1 MNAMSV
7 PVDRTNGARRELP
20 PDPDLLAEQP
30 VPPQPTPPPPVVP
43 PQVPIPPP
51 SVVERTEEVRTRS
64 RASRYRAPENV
75 ARSTGLGD
83 PPRLW
88 KERPAD
94 AISLLKKRP
103 RARANV
109 GLVLLTDRGD
119 CRAFAPDQRPG
130 IGRLVRGGFQ
140 TLYEVDCGVHRFY
153 GTAKLPSAADGF
165 SFRAELHLTWRV
177 IDPAI
182 AVRRQIHDI
191 GRELLPQALHRM
203 RPLSR
208 QYPMTGAARV
218 ENAINGYFRTQA
230 ELATAVRAGGTVP
243 AGDEPFG
250 LSFGVEVATFVWLG
264 LDAQRHDQVRV
275 DDRIKHYRAIIERG
289 DVEQFA
295 LRLARN
301 PDDAADV
308 VEMMRRWSTEERAA
322 TADFVA
328 QLVDSGALDR
338 WEVDDQVRQTLAWL
352 RASTNRV
359 LGLPDAHPGQPV
371 PRRRVGDCPPGF
383 APFRSPGDRPTSGR
397 DGAGR

>member
-1 MNAMSV
+1 MSV
-7 PVDRTNGARRELP
+7 PVDRTNGVRREMP
-20 PDPDLLAEQP
+20 PDPDLLAERPVLPQP
-30 VPPQPTPPPPVVP
+30 APPQPVAPPL
-43 PQVPIPPP
+43 VPIPPP
-51 SVVERTEEVRTRS
+51 PVAERTGEARTRG
-64 RASRYRAPENV
+64 RPSRYRAPENV

-88 KERPAD
+88 TERPAD

-103 RARANV
+103 RARVNV
-109 GLVLLTDRGD
+109 ALALVTDRGD
-119 CRAFAPDQRPG
+119 CRAFAADQQPG
-130 IGRLVRGGFQ
+130 IARLVRGGFQ

-153 GTAKLPSAADGF
+153 ATAKLPSAVDGF
-165 SFRAELHLTWRV
+165 SFRAELHLTWQV
-177 IDPAI
+177 VDPATVI
-182 AVRRQIHDI
+182 RRQIHDI
-191 GRELLPQALHRM
+191 GRELLPHALHRM

-208 QYPMTGAARV
+208 EYAMTGATRV

-230 ELATAVRAGGTVP
+230 ELATAVRAGAAVR

-250 LSFGVEVATFVWLG
+250 LSFGVEVSTFVWLG
-264 LDAQRHDQVRV
+264 LDSQRHDQVRV
-275 DDRIKHYRAIIERG
+275 DDRIRHYRRIIERG

-301 PDDAADV
+301 PGDAADV

-338 WEVDDQVRQTLAWL
+338 WEVDDQVRQTLGWL

-359 LGLPDAHPGQPV
+359 LGLPDAHPGQSV

-383 APFRSPGDRPTSGR
+383 APFRSPGDRPTNGR
-397 DGAGR
+397 DGTGR